1 VSPGGRAWASV
12 ESFVNTKNQGRAV
25 NGPMPSRNTQCPL
38 FTGFSAEAGE
48 CEGGAVLS
56 SVAEHSPPHEE
67 RRRWKRPSPLLLAPQ
82 WESPLQSSLVY
93 SSVSESRET

>member
-1 VSPGGRAWASV
+1 
-12 ESFVNTKNQGRAV
+12 
-25 NGPMPSRNTQCPL
+25 
-38 FTGFSAEAGE
+38 
-48 CEGGAVLS
+48 VLS